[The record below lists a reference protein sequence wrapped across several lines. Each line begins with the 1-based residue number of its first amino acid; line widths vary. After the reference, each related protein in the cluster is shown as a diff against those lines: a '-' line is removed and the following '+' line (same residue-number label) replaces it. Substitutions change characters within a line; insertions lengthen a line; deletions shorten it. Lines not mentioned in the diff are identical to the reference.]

1 MTPQPED
8 DLGVDGPP
16 LREVTG
22 GVSLLQSLK
31 DRRRTIAE
39 SQFLELQVP
48 RWSNP
53 EIWVRY
59 KAVDFNVVDRARRNA
74 EKAKGDKQS
83 DAILMANVD
92 SLIAGCVGVYAILE
106 DDDEHRH
113 LSLRPGEPEGELT
126 TFDRDLASNLG
137 LNSEATARQVVRA
150 LFFTDGDILEHAQ
163 RLGRWSG
170 YKGETADEEL
180 GES

>member
-8 DLGVDGPP
+8 DGVDTPP

-22 GVSLLQSLK
+22 GMSLLQSLK
-31 DRRRTIAE
+31 DRRQTIAK
-39 SQFLELQVP
+39 SQVLDLQVP
-48 RWSNP
+48 RWANP
-53 EIWVRY
+53 EIWVSY
-59 KAVDFNVVDRARRNA
+59 QAVDFNVVDRARRNA
-74 EKAKGDKQS
+74 DKAKGDKQS
-83 DAILMANVD
+83 DAILMANID

-113 LSLRPGEPEGELT
+113 FSLRPGDPEGDLT
-126 TFDRDLASNLG
+126 TFDRDLAQNLG
-137 LNSEATARQVVRA
+137 LNSEATARQVVRT

-170 YKGETADEEL
+170 YRGETADEEL